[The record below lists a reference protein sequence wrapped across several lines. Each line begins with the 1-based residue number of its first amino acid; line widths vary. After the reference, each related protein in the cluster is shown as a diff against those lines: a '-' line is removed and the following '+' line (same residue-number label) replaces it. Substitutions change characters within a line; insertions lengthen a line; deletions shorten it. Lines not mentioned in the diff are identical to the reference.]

1 MSFVVWKANEIAKS
15 IGDLIFFKL
24 KFYGSKLKDYI
35 Y

>member
-1 MSFVVWKANEIAKS
+1 MSFVVWKANETKS